1 VSSRAHWLRS
11 ALTDEHGQFDIAYI
25 GMGALIVI
33 VLGAIPSL
41 LLMAVWALY
50 AGRAFD
56 PQPLGIAIGA
66 VCGGFA
72 AALGSLA
79 GYMAATRPT
88 RPATAPVAAVTVNAQ
103 GGQP

>member
-1 VSSRAHWLRS
+1 MNWLRS
-11 ALTDEHGQFDIAYI
+11 ALTDEAGQYDIAYI

-50 AGRAFD
+50 AGKTFD
-56 PQPLGIAIGA
+56 PQPLGVAIGA
-66 VCGGFA
+66 VCAGFA

-79 GYMAATRPT
+79 GYMAATRKP
-88 RPATAPVAAVTVNAQ
+88 REAT
-103 GGQP
+103 